1 MFSGVSS
8 LLLATAGWLNR
19 LFASAAWLFFCTANW
34 LAAIATAVLS
44 HHSCEKT
51 LDTSAA
57 SSSVA
62 SVNNFCTANGLNR
75 LFATATWLFFCTANW
90 LASIASA
97 VLSHHSCEKTLDTSA
112 ASSSVASVNNF
123 CTADRLNWL
132 FTAASWLNFCT
143 TNWLASIA
151 SISFTNIENAER
163 ICVG

>member
-1 MFSGVSS
+1 LFSGVSS

-44 HHSCEKT
+44 HHSREKT
-51 LDTSAA
+51 LDTS
-57 SSSVA
+57 
-62 SVNNFCTANGLNR
+62 T
-75 LFATATWLFFCTANW
+75 
-90 LASIASA
+90 
-97 VLSHHSCEKTLDTSA
+97 

-151 SISFTNIENAER
+151 SISFTNTKNAER